1 MLDSIRF
8 WRWLPTS
15 LTGRLSVVMV
25 AGVLATQLA
34 GNLIWATQ
42 LRAKAEGDAVL
53 AAQYLGHSAAGSIR
67 FFRSLPPNYRTL
79 LIQQFR
85 EMGGTR
91 FFVNLGR
98 NPVEIPAFEPDVL
111 ADKVLATL
119 EATLQQDLPNLPAF
133 RLAFAWPAE
142 LPVSNDGIRITDL
155 PDNWVQHILLIKP
168 DPAPV
173 LVIQTELEPG
183 NWLYLA
189 SLMPNPYFL
198 HGSNPLSLDRLLL
211 QGLSLAV
218 VLLLSILVVMRWI
231 TRPLA
236 ALSDAAEAF
245 GKDDRMPELP
255 ETGSKEF
262 INTARAFSAMRQRIQ
277 KYLEDRERL
286 FVSISHD
293 LRTPITRLKLR
304 SELLDD
310 DVLRGEFEEDLDE
323 LDMMVKGALQCVKDS
338 DIHENR
344 VEVRLDGLIDR
355 MIRGARLA
363 GHEVS
368 YTPSGLSVV
377 AKPLA
382 LKRAIGNLLDNA
394 LHYAEQVALS
404 VQVERGWLLIQVRDH
419 GPGVPEAALPSLFE
433 PRLRL
438 SQGRERND
446 AGLGLG
452 LGIARGIVEA
462 HGGQLLLANHR
473 DGGLCATIRLPH
485 LAA

>member
-1 MLDSIRF
+1 M
-8 WRWLPTS
+8 
-15 LTGRLSVVMV
+15 GRLSLVMV
-25 AGVLATQLA
+25 AGLLLTQLA

-42 LRAKAEGDAVL
+42 LRTKAEVDVKS
-53 AAQYLGHSAAGSIR
+53 AAQYLGHSASSSIR
-67 FFRSLPPNYRTL
+67 FFLSLPPNYRTL

-91 FFVNLGR
+91 FFVNTGHSYV
-98 NPVEIPAFEPDVL
+98 PITEVEHNVL
-111 ADKVLATL
+111 TEAVVDTMLATL
-119 EATLQQDLPNLPAF
+119 KSDLPNLSGF
-133 RLAFAWPAE
+133 RLAFAWPDQ
-142 LPVSNDGIRITDL
+142 LTVSTDGVKITDL
-155 PDNWVQHILLIKP
+155 PDSWVQHILLIKP

-189 SLMPNPYFL
+189 TLMPNPYFL
-198 HGSNPLSLDRLLL
+198 NSNNPLSFDRLVL

-218 VLLLSILVVMRWI
+218 VLLLSILVVLRWI

-245 GKDDRMPELP
+245 GKDERMPDLP

-286 FVSISHD
+286 FISISHD

-310 DVLRGEFEEDLDE
+310 DALRNEFEEDLDE

-338 DIHENR
+338 DIHENL
-344 VEVRLDGLIDR
+344 VEVRLDGLICR
-355 MIRGARLA
+355 MIRGARLG

-368 YTPSGLSVV
+368 YADTGLTVR

-394 LHYAEQVALS
+394 LFYGERAEVKTYSDAAWI
-404 VQVERGWLLIQVRDH
+404 VIQVRDH
-419 GPGVPEAALPSLFE
+419 GPGVPEDALVTLFE
-433 PRLRL
+433 PRVRL
-438 SQGRERND
+438 GHGREQNEG
-446 AGLGLG
+446 GLGLG
-452 LGIARGIVEA
+452 LGIARSIVEA
-462 HGGQLLLANHR
+462 HGGQLLLENHP
-473 DGGLCATIRLPH
+473 DGGLIATIRLPT
-485 LAA
+485 